1 VINQGK
7 ILPQEVVDLWPEV
20 FEGIK
25 IKSLPLKYLESVSIN
40 FKDGKSWEVK
50 LTAKAKKDGWDVFC
64 NSLSELLLSYEDR
77 IDDIDFKL
85 NTVRVKKDIE
95 RSTSKF
101 LKKQKL

>member
-1 VINQGK
+1 MINQGK

-25 IKSLPLKYLESVSIN
+25 INSLPLKYLESVSIN

-50 LTAKAKKDGWDVFC
+50 LTAKAKKDGWNVFC